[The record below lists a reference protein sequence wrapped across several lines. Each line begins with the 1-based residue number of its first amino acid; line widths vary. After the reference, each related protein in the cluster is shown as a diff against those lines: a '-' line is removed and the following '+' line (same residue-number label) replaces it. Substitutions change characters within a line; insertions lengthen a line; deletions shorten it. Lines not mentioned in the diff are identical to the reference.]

1 MVTTLSS
8 QTDVCALT
16 LIAAVFTIAKRPK
29 QTKYLLTDVL
39 TNYGDAYICVYI
51 CIQTHIHK
59 LEYYLRLKTKEIVTQ
74 ATTWIH
80 LKNMKQ
86 ASHKRTNIV

>member
-1 MVTTLSS
+1 MVTRLSS
-8 QTDVCALT
+8 QTDVCALIF
-16 LIAAVFTIAKRPK
+16 IAAVFTIAKRPK

-51 CIQTHIHK
+51 CIQTHMHK
-59 LEYYLRLKTKEIVTQ
+59 LEYYLPLKTKEIVTH

-80 LKNMKQ
+80 LKTMKQ